1 MQKEYYNGSKDGL
14 EALYKILDNYQHGTA
29 GGHIDDQLD
38 HAQNTIEMIKH
49 YASGGTIEVL
59 RNSYVPFRVYRIHK
73 KYD

>member
-38 HAQNTIEMIKH
+38 KACDTIEAIKH

-59 RNSYVPFRVYRIHK
+59 RNSYAPFRVYRIHK